1 MMILAIAA
9 STMVIVALVVLP
21 IEFHL
26 YRKYQAKR
34 DKEGTRQIS
43 AVETREAPMAP

>member
-9 STMVIVALVVLP
+9 STMVIVALVVFA

-34 DKEGTRQIS
+34 EKEASRQIS
-43 AVETREAPMAP
+43 AVETREALG